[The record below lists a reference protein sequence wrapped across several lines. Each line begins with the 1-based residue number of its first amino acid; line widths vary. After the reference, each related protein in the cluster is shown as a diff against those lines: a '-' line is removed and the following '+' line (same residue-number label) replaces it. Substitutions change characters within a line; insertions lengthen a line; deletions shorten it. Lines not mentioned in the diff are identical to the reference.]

1 MRKGD
6 YLKKNCQVGDYKKE
20 FRKPLL
26 KVFRNESFYIE
37 FKLILKTK
45 YTEVKK
51 YFQNF
56 LWPVKIKSTGTHFEK
71 HFCRAK

>member
-51 YFQNF
+51 IFSKLSMACKNQKYWYTF
-56 LWPVKIKSTGTHFEK
+56 
-71 HFCRAK
+71 